1 MWSLDDA
8 KQKNYKDITMVV
20 MWSEN
25 IRNDI
30 FTNDW
35 SLDMDTDN
43 GDIIFTDNIWS
54 NLLDDE
60 KSTHKIT
67 SGFYKTRR

>member
-1 MWSLDDA
+1 
-8 KQKNYKDITMVV
+8 MVV

-25 IRNDI
+25 IRKDI

-35 SLDMDTDN
+35 SLNMNWIIGNIIYTDK
-43 GDIIFTDNIWS
+43 IWS

-60 KSTHKIT
+60 KSHHTKLHQDL
-67 SGFYKTRR
+67 